1 MIGCLY
7 EHNCM
12 RKSVAM
18 YLNRLLILDD
28 EPLTGQTIQ
37 SIAEFAG
44 MEVRYTSDPDDFFT
58 LVSDWEPGF
67 IALDLI
73 MPQMDGVQV
82 LGELANRNCTA
93 NIIVTSGVGTRVLE
107 AAARS
112 AAEHGLRIAGVLSKP
127 FSPPRLR
134 ELLKPGIH
142 GPDGPPVQHNGSM
155 DEQQT
160 PFTKADLAAALD
172 QKLIEVVYQP
182 KVHCRTGMLSGFEAL
197 ARWQHP
203 PLGPVYTEEFI
214 VKAEQWGLID
224 RLTEQVLEKSLD
236 WLKSLPETISVQ
248 SGDTYLPSRMESVTL
263 ALNISATSLGNL
275 KFFERLEKICRG
287 HGIEPS
293 RIILELTETSAMEDP
308 VASLDILTRLRMKGF
323 QLSIDDFGTGYSSM
337 LQLARLPFSEI
348 KVDKSFVTTAQQS
361 AESRT
366 VIKSIVDLGHGLGL
380 QATAEGIEDEE
391 TLQYLRDIGCDMAQ
405 GYHIARPMPADQ
417 VVTWLLNRPRDTEET
432 RLEILHAIGLLD
444 TPEEERFDRITRL
457 CSKLFDM
464 PISLVTLVDADRQWF
479 KSAEGLEKRET
490 PRDVSFCSHA
500 IAGHDEVMV
509 VHDTHRDERFA
520 RNPLVTGEPYI
531 RFYAGCTIRA
541 NGSKLGTLCL
551 LDNRSRD
558 ESEFTDSHRQLLLT
572 LAAMAETELAAD
584 PKAVTS
590 PLTGL
595 WNRRGF
601 EQRAKELLELAQ
613 REKIPTH
620 LLFFD
625 LDDFG
630 AYNKAYG
637 VQAGDTCLYDFAI
650 LLRHCM
656 PFADL
661 VCHFGNDEFAVLS
674 LFDSSNEIQRQLDY
688 LRSRFHRSL
697 QADGRLL
704 DFTVGQARL
713 CPDDRGDLQRLLVR
727 ADQDMPSH
735 H

>member
-275 KFFERLEKICRG
+275 KFF
-287 HGIEPS
+287 
-293 RIILELTETSAMEDP
+293 
-308 VASLDILTRLRMKGF
+308 
-323 QLSIDDFGTGYSSM
+323 
-337 LQLARLPFSEI
+337 
-348 KVDKSFVTTAQQS
+348 
-361 AESRT
+361 
-366 VIKSIVDLGHGLGL
+366 
-380 QATAEGIEDEE
+380 
-391 TLQYLRDIGCDMAQ
+391 
-405 GYHIARPMPADQ
+405 
-417 VVTWLLNRPRDTEET
+417 
-432 RLEILHAIGLLD
+432 
-444 TPEEERFDRITRL
+444 
-457 CSKLFDM
+457 
-464 PISLVTLVDADRQWF
+464 
-479 KSAEGLEKRET
+479 
-490 PRDVSFCSHA
+490 
-500 IAGHDEVMV
+500 
-509 VHDTHRDERFA
+509 
-520 RNPLVTGEPYI
+520 
-531 RFYAGCTIRA
+531 
-541 NGSKLGTLCL
+541 
-551 LDNRSRD
+551 
-558 ESEFTDSHRQLLLT
+558 
-572 LAAMAETELAAD
+572 
-584 PKAVTS
+584 
-590 PLTGL
+590 
-595 WNRRGF
+595 
-601 EQRAKELLELAQ
+601 
-613 REKIPTH
+613 
-620 LLFFD
+620 
-625 LDDFG
+625 
-630 AYNKAYG
+630 
-637 VQAGDTCLYDFAI
+637 
-650 LLRHCM
+650 
-656 PFADL
+656 
-661 VCHFGNDEFAVLS
+661 
-674 LFDSSNEIQRQLDY
+674 
-688 LRSRFHRSL
+688 
-697 QADGRLL
+697 
-704 DFTVGQARL
+704 
-713 CPDDRGDLQRLLVR
+713 
-727 ADQDMPSH
+727 
-735 H
+735 